1 MKNLSVFLPKLST
14 LALVLLVGLIL
25 GRCFTP
31 VDDSGSEASASRGG
45 PGSEAGADEPMAWT
59 CSMHPSV
66 NAPAPGDCPLCGMDL
81 IPMESGGGG
90 EGGHALRL
98 EDGQKAIAGIRTTRV
113 ARSEAAHQV
122 RLVGKLAVDE
132 TAIATLS
139 AYVGGRLDRL
149 YVDYTGLKVRAGDH
163 LAEIYSPQLFHAQ
176 EELIVAVES
185 AKRFGAS
192 ADQSLAKISNST
204 VVAARKKLTLYGL
217 TEEQMEEIVALGEP
231 SEQVTL
237 NAPMG
242 GTVIHRNAVEG
253 QYVKEGEPLYTIA
266 DLGQL
271 WLELDA
277 YESDLPWIRYGQV
290 VTFEVDA
297 WPGEIFAGTISFL
310 DPVLDPV
317 TRTVHVR
324 VEVDNSDGRLR
335 PEMYARA
342 RVETDVQGNGSAAPV
357 DLSGKWMCP
366 MHPEVVSDE
375 EGDCTICGMSL
386 ETAESLGFLVDDM
399 EQTEPLLVPITA
411 PLLTGDR
418 AIVFVEIP
426 DVEQHGAYLYEARDV
441 VLGPRAGDAF
451 VVLEGLVEGEVIVS
465 RGAFTIDSELQ
476 LRGKNSMM
484 APEGGG
490 AGGHHHGGDAPV
502 PAGINHPH
510 EMEFTM
516 ESADDSFRIG
526 LGIMLEDLA
535 AIGEGLASDDLDAGR
550 SALEGLAQSFASL
563 DRESA
568 PASAETALQSL
579 EEAVHGL
586 HATEDLEA
594 FRIAFQYLQQPM
606 VTMASTYGY
615 LGTQRPMAIY
625 HCPMALEDGGDWIDF
640 ADDGVRNPYYGS
652 GMLKCGSEKR
662 TIPSHEGH

>member
-1 MKNLSVFLPKLST
+1 MKNLLSYLPKPTT
-14 LALVLLVGLIL
+14 LLLVLFLGLII

-31 VDDSGSEASASRGG
+31 VEKSTGSAGTGAEQASTEEA
-45 PGSEAGADEPMAWT
+45 ETTWT

-66 NAPAPGDCPLCGMDL
+66 MAPKPGDCPLCGMDL
-81 IPMESGGGG
+81 IPMETGAGD
-90 EGGHALRL
+90 EANPHALRL
-98 EDGQKAIAGIRTTRV
+98 ADGQKAIAGIQTSVV
-113 ARSEAAHQV
+113 ARSKASHQV

-176 EELIVAVES
+176 EELIVSVES

-192 ADQSLAKISNST
+192 SDASLAKISHAT
-204 VVAARKKLTLYGL
+204 VIAARKKLALYGL
-217 TEEQMEEIVALGEP
+217 TEAQMEEIVALGEP
-231 SEQVTL
+231 SEQITL

-253 QYVKEGEPLYTIA
+253 QYVKEGDPLYTIA
-266 DLGQL
+266 DLDQL

-290 VTFEVDA
+290 VAFEVDA
-297 WPGEIFAGTISFL
+297 WPGETFEGTLSFL
-310 DPVLDPV
+310 DPVLDPI

-324 VEVDNSDGRLR
+324 VEVDNQDGRLR

-342 RVETDVQGNGSAAPV
+342 RVETDVLGSGMAAPV
-357 DLSGKWMCP
+357 DLNGKWMCP
-366 MHPEVVSDE
+366 MHPEVVGEE
-375 EGDCTICGMSL
+375 EGSCTICGMPL
-386 ETAESLGFLVDDM
+386 ETAESLGFLEEDPDF
-399 EQTEPLLVPITA
+399 EDPLLIPITA

-426 DVEQHGAYLYEARDV
+426 DREQHGANLYEARDV
-441 VLGPRAGDAF
+441 VLGPRAGETF
-451 VVLEGLVEGEVIVS
+451 VVLDGLEEGEVIVS

-476 LRGKNSMM
+476 LRGKTSMM
-484 APEGGG
+484 APDGGG
-490 AGGHHHGGDAPV
+490 AGGHQHGGTATG
-502 PAGINHPH
+502 PAVATHPH

-516 ESADDSFRIG
+516 ETADDGFRTD
-526 LGIMLEDLA
+526 LGVLLKDLA
-535 AIGEGLASDDLDAGR
+535 AVGEGLASDDLASGK
-550 SALEGLAQSFASL
+550 SALKGLTQSLADL
-563 DRESA
+563 DRANA
-568 PASAETALQSL
+568 PASAQEPLDALEHAIHELQDVEQLET
-579 EEAVHGL
+579 
-586 HATEDLEA
+586 
-594 FRIAFQYLQQPM
+594 FRIAFQHLQKPM
-606 VTMASTYGY
+606 VEMASTYGY
-615 LGTQRPMAIY
+615 LGTERPMAIY

-640 ADDGVRNPYYGS
+640 AGDGVRNPYYGS